1 MNNLGLV
8 DTTKKLTKN
17 NIYIESSTGS
27 KESANLP
34 VRSNVV
40 RKILF
45 PRLEQTV
52 LQQYFEKKQKP

>member
-17 NIYIESSTGS
+17 NIHIESSTGS

-34 VRSNVV
+34 VRSNIV

>member
-8 DTTKKLTKN
+8 DTTKKLSKN
-17 NIYIESSTGS
+17 NIYIGSSTGS
-27 KESANLP
+27 KESANLL
-34 VRSNVV
+34 VRSNIV

-52 LQQYFEKKQKP
+52 LQQYFEKK